1 MSRDVQLL
9 LVYLI
14 AFELLRL
21 VPSYVWR
28 YVQFAEGAE
37 PYWSDAVKK
46 WENIL
51 EAKNLA
57 LTESSIYA
65 PYLSVEVQACK
76 SPPFG
81 PPLNSN
87 TLSQ

>member
-1 MSRDVQLL
+1 MLQKTSGRYYESR
-9 LVYLI
+9 YT
-14 AFELLRL
+14 AFVGVKLLRL
-21 VPSYVWR
+21 VPSHVWR

-37 PYWSDAVKK
+37 PFWSDAVKK

-65 PYLSVEVQACK
+65 PYLTVEVQSIK

-81 PPLNSN
+81 
-87 TLSQ
+87 T

>member
-9 LVYLI
+9 LGDLVAYDSK
-14 AFELLRL
+14 LLRL
-21 VPSYVWR
+21 VYPRVLR

-51 EAKNLA
+51 EAKNLT
-57 LTESSIYA
+57 LTENSVYA
-65 PYLSVEVQACK
+65 PYLTVEVQACK
-76 SPPFG
+76 SPTFDT
-81 PPLNSN
+81 PLNSH
-87 TLSQ
+87 T

>member
-1 MSRDVQLL
+1 MSRDIQLL

-14 AFELLRL
+14 AFKLLRL

-51 EAKNLA
+51 EAKNLT
-57 LTESSIYA
+57 LTENSVYA
-65 PYLSVEVQACK
+65 PYLTVEVQACK
-76 SPPFG
+76 SPTFDT
-81 PPLNSN
+81 PLNSH